1 MSELFSVILLA
12 EKLQSYRG
20 PFRILKLVEPH
31 NAMKRPIDPSD
42 IKSLPLHLWPV
53 AWSKANNLISNQI
66 LKPKPFF

>member
-1 MSELFSVILLA
+1 M
-12 EKLQSYRG
+12 G
-20 PFRILKLVEPH
+20 GGH

-66 LKPKPFF
+66 LKPKPGMLANSVLEVAQ

>member
-1 MSELFSVILLA
+1 M
-12 EKLQSYRG
+12 G
-20 PFRILKLVEPH
+20 GGGH

-66 LKPKPFF
+66 LKPKPGMLANSVLEVAQ

>member
-1 MSELFSVILLA
+1 MGGE
-12 EKLQSYRG
+12 G
-20 PFRILKLVEPH
+20 H

-42 IKSLPLHLWPV
+42 IKSLPLDLWPV